1 MRKLLDRCDTETDSL
16 ILGELDIAK
25 ILSEGRFKMTDG
37 NKKERNM
44 FDNRA
49 IKQFW
54 QIIKRKNWEEL

>member
-37 NKKERNM
+37 NKKETFSITGQSN
-44 FDNRA
+44 NLGKLSKEK
-49 IKQFW
+49 IG
-54 QIIKRKNWEEL
+54 KNFK